1 MENKDYKDIIRSSA
15 WQSIIQSSA
24 SFLNMYAITHP
35 SQPNYI
41 SMIAGSTLN
50 YQNNDYFSTNELTII
65 DLLNKAQVSWKSYQ
79 ENYTSL
85 STTTSPNCNDA
96 MELEKG
102 SYVRR
107 HNPFMFSTSV
117 RHHTNECKKIVN
129 ADQLEIDLTNKQLP
143 QFSFYTPNIK
153 NSGHD
158 TDLNYA
164 GNYLQKWLDIHLNN
178 SAFTNGTL
186 LIVTFDEDNNNPD
199 RTNHIAAFM
208 WGIDY
213 LYSEVKISGTFNHYS
228 LLKLFEE
235 NWGLGNLGRNDIT
248 ASSIMNIWRPTAY
261 SNNTNNDTISTST
274 PVTSA
279 VSRNDITLKIS
290 LMISYLFIMI
300 Y

>member
-1 MENKDYKDIIRSSA
+1 MENKDYKYTIRSSA
-15 WQSIIQSSA
+15 WQSIIQRSA

-50 YQNNDYFSTNELTII
+50 YRNNDYFSTNELTII

-79 ENYTSL
+79 ENYASL

-102 SYVRR
+102 LYVRR
-107 HNPFMFSTSV
+107 HNPFMF
-117 RHHTNECKKIVN
+117 K
-129 ADQLEIDLTNKQLP
+129 IDLTNKQLP
-143 QFSFYTPNIK
+143 QFSLYTPNIK

-228 LLKLFEE
+228 LLKLLEE
-235 NWGLGNLGRNDIT
+235 NWGLGNLGRNDVT

-274 PVTSA
+274 PATSTA
-279 VSRNDITLKIS
+279 SRNDVTLKIS
-290 LMISYLFIMI
+290 VMASYLFIMI

>member
-1 MENKDYKDIIRSSA
+1 MENKDYKDTIRSSA
-15 WQSIIQSSA
+15 WQSIIQRSA

-50 YQNNDYFSTNELTII
+50 YRNNDYFSTNELTII

-79 ENYTSL
+79 ENYASL

-102 SYVRR
+102 LYVRR
-107 HNPFMFSTSV
+107 HNPFMF
-117 RHHTNECKKIVN
+117 K
-129 ADQLEIDLTNKQLP
+129 IDLTNKQLP
-143 QFSFYTPNIK
+143 QFSLYTPNIK

-228 LLKLFEE
+228 LLKLLEE
-235 NWGLGNLGRNDIT
+235 NWCLGNLGRNDVT

-274 PVTSA
+274 PATSTA
-279 VSRNDITLKIS
+279 SRNDVTLKIS
-290 LMISYLFIMI
+290 VMASYLFIMI